1 VVINAAYNIERLQSA
16 FRSRLVSLVRKTRA
30 AVRQRATLEAG
41 MWLVETVYNF
51 CRAHR
56 YLRLVGSKAAERR

>member
-1 VVINAAYNIERLQSA
+1 VVINAAYNIERWQSA

-30 AVRQRATLEAG
+30 AVRQRTTLEAG
-41 MWLVETVYNF
+41 MWLVGTVYNF

-56 YLRLVGSKAAERR
+56 SLRLVESKAAERR